1 MASNNLTDVSSTLL
15 DTSKKTN
22 VIFWIVTAFLI
33 ADVILNYVAEF
44 IEPQLISLPSIIF
57 FTIMVGVCSF
67 GVYYLMKF
75 VREKSKGVVSK
86 DPYLRIISTIVM
98 VVQFILIALVVSL
111 LFEILLSSQYDTPLF
126 VATALI
132 SEILALG
139 LLGLFAQRFLSWFKL
154 NRHSTVVLIYGLSF
168 AVAAF
173 SLGVIVIYDVTYL
186 PQKAARITPETGV
199 VFPNTLEPG
208 SLLDILFSV
217 YTYLNMISFG
227 LLIVATAILLF
238 HYAKKIGRVK
248 FWVIILLP
256 LVYFISS
263 SVENLKIYTPTTD
276 SEWFNWY
283 LFSSLNSTAGGIL
296 FGIAF
301 WTIAKTLRQNS
312 VVREYLKFAAF
323 GFVMLFISTQ
333 ASPSGA
339 PYPPYGLITMTFLPL
354 SSHMIF
360 LGLYST
366 AISISQD
373 NQLRRSIK
381 KVASENSNLLGSIG
395 TAQME
400 QEIQKTVTSMKNV
413 VEEQEKEMEEQSGIE
428 ANLEEDEM
436 KKYLEEVMQEVGK
449 AKKPS
454 I

>member
-1 MASNNLTDVSSTLL
+1 MATNNLADIPSALL
-15 DTSKKTN
+15 DTSKKTTI
-22 VIFWIVTAFLI
+22 VFWIVTSFLI
-33 ADVILNYVAEF
+33 ADVVLNYVAEF
-44 IEPQLISLPSIIF
+44 IEPYLISLPSIIF
-57 FTIMVGVCSF
+57 FTVMVGVCSF
-67 GVYYLMKF
+67 GAYYLMKF
-75 VREKSKGVVSK
+75 VREKSKSVTSK
-86 DPYLRIISTIVM
+86 DTYLKIISTTVM
-98 VVQFILIALVVSL
+98 VVQFLLIALVVSL
-111 LFEILLSSQYDTPLF
+111 LLEILFTSQYDTPLF

-154 NRHSTVVLIYGLSF
+154 NRQSTVVLIYGLSF

-173 SLGVIVIYDVTYL
+173 SLAVIVIYDITYL
-186 PQKAARITPETGV
+186 PQKDPDITPQTGV
-199 VFPNTLEPG
+199 IFPNTLEPG

-227 LLIVATAILLF
+227 LLILATAILLF
-238 HYAKKIGRVK
+238 HYSKKIGRVK
-248 FWVIILLP
+248 YWVIILLP

-263 SVENLKIYTPTTD
+263 SIENLKIYSPITD
-276 SEWFNWY
+276 AEWFNWY

-301 WTIAKTLRQNS
+301 WTIGKTLRQNS
-312 VVREYLKFAAF
+312 AVREYLKFAAF
-323 GFVMLFISTQ
+323 GFVLLFISTQ

-339 PYPPYGLITMTFLPL
+339 PYPPYGIITMTFLPL
-354 SSHMIF
+354 SSNMIF

-381 KVASENSNLLGSIG
+381 KVAAENQNLLGSIG
-395 TAQME
+395 TAHME

-413 VEEQEKEMEEQSGIE
+413 VEEQEKELEEQTGIE

-436 KKYLEEVMQEVGK
+436 KEYLEEVMQEVGK
-449 AKKPS
+449 AKKPLS
-454 I
+454 